1 MINVDAIKELID
13 QAPEIKTLFTTES
26 YPVASMYD
34 YNTGTHKTS
43 SIDLQTIYKN
53 PVFLQWK
60 DRVCFELAKIEGD
73 ASKMYSK
80 TQLKISLCEPSPQ
93 SDRYFCHCADNAA
106 IYVHVHHCLVVER
119 QL

>member
-73 ASKMYSK
+73 AYIDEIIALSSHFTGWDDK
-80 TQLKISLCEPSPQ
+80 TRFDKL
-93 SDRYFCHCADNAA
+93 
-106 IYVHVHHCLVVER
+106 
-119 QL
+119 